1 MPPPR
6 VVDATIYYSFYW
18 TCFWGFTLGWSFR
31 ASGRRNVPTSGP
43 ALLVCNHQS
52 HFDPPLVGLAAR
64 RPLTYLARSTLFTNK
79 LFATAIRA
87 YGAVP
92 IDRDVGVEGL
102 KAVFKALDE
111 QRAVLMFPEG
121 TRTPDGVMQ
130 PLKPGVS
137 LVVKRA
143 TCPIVPVGLTGAYTA
158 WPRAQLLPRPSPLF
172 LAPTAR
178 TIAVHYGEPI
188 PAGFYRRMDRN
199 AILSD
204 LTARISAAHDEAERL
219 RRK

>member
-6 VVDATIYYSFYW
+6 VIDSLLYHGFYW
-18 TCFWGFTLGWSFR
+18 TCFWGFTLGWSHR
-31 ASGRRNVPTSGP
+31 ASGRRNVPESGP
-43 ALLVCNHQS
+43 VLLVCNHQS
-52 HFDPPLVGLAAR
+52 HFDPPLIGVGAP

-111 QRAVLMFPEG
+111 ERAVLMFPEG

-143 TCPIVPVGLTGAYTA
+143 TCPIIPCGLAGAYTA

-172 LAPTAR
+172 LPPSDR

-188 PAGFYRRMDRN
+188 PAGFYRRMDRD
-199 AILSD
+199 AILTD
-204 LTARISAAHDEAERL
+204 LTARLTAAQAEADRL